1 MWFWF
6 TATRGRNKQWFW
18 VGSKHMIMQWQQ
30 QRVDKKVRE
39 DLPLHMN
46 PQWINEWLYGFVMV
60 LTLLHITPHLIFLC
74 YVGSF
79 MHYNK
84 KFIFKINSLS
94 WFIMVIIIMKIQ
106 LLNTKNCSKF
116 MYKNL
121 KLRQIALSSYFQNVW
136 RYTVMF

>member
-74 YVGSF
+74 YVESYL
-79 MHYNK
+79 HYTIK
-84 KFIFKINSLS
+84 LLCLRKIIKTNFWLPQ
-94 WFIMVIIIMKIQ
+94 MYHEVIIISNVNKRIYRYIKIIFYI
-106 LLNTKNCSKF
+106 LNVYGFCT
-116 MYKNL
+116 L
-121 KLRQIALSSYFQNVW
+121 I
-136 RYTVMF
+136 